1 MSKNIVSIV
10 GTFLIG
16 GLMAA
21 AQQFFSDRSAKD
33 AAEEAVKK
41 HFEKDNEDNNSSK
54 T

>member
-1 MSKNIVSIV
+1 MSKNVVSII

-33 AAEEAVKK
+33 AAEEAVKN
-41 HFEKDNEDNNSSK
+41 HFEKDSEDSNSSK

>member
-1 MSKNIVSIV
+1 MSKNIVSII

-33 AAEEAVKK
+33 AAEEAVKNY
-41 HFEKDNEDNNSSK
+41 FEKDSEDNNSSK